1 MQVIHDKNFEY
12 LIDVLSEKGQSSLV
26 AHIGISLDNIKHN
39 GEKLESLLLWASRNY
54 LETQIN
60 IYDDVQAYNLLIDK
74 SISDDEALSESRK
87 AGDDWIN
94 DNSVTLKKFKE
105 IRILRYS
112 DLAKQ
117 YLIENRIS
125 QIHKLYSTNAIFK
138 SLVDGDVLSYVTR
151 VIKRNPF
158 IPSEKIERVKKFSTL
173 YILDEL
179 ATMSL
184 LNENE
189 DFVEIYAGRF
199 LNILKDPRRHE
210 VENLPE
216 GLKNYPMIE
225 VDFVRQPKKAPQN
238 QVA

>member
-1 MQVIHDKNFEY
+1 MQAIEKNDWEY
-12 LIDVLSEKGQSSLV
+12 RVEILCKHSKISSV
-26 AHIGISLDNIKHN
+26 AHIGISLGNIKHN
-39 GEKLESLLLWASRNY
+39 GEKLESLLLWARRNY

-74 SISDDEALSESRK
+74 SVSSDEALSESRK

-94 DNSVTLKKFKE
+94 NNSAILKKFKK

-125 QIHKLYSTNAIFK
+125 QIHKLYSTSVIFK
-138 SLVDGDVLSYVTR
+138 NLVDQDVSDYLSR
-151 VIKRNPF
+151 VIKRNLS
-158 IPSEKIERVKKFSTL
+158 ISSEKVERIKKFSVL

-225 VDFVRQPKKAPQN
+225 VDFVRQPKNAPPK